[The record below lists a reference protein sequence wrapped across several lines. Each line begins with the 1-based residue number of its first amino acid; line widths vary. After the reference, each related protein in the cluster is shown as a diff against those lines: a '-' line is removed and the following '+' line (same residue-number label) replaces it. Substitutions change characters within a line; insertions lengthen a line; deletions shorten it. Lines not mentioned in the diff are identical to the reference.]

1 MVSSST
7 MRHITSS
14 TAADGSLESST
25 LGSPAKRSR
34 PRNNFSTTHEPHA
47 SGSAL
52 VSFGTG
58 GVIRDTSAR
67 QSDHAHDAHTNA
79 GTDTPVVRRGR
90 DRGSQRPP
98 AQPSAVARVEYAGC
112 VGFAGF
118 GICVGLLDDADSAG
132 SCRIGFVVG

>member
-14 TAADGSLESST
+14 IAADDSLESSIS
-25 LGSPAKRSR
+25 GSPAKRSR
-34 PRNNFSTTHEPHA
+34 PRNNFSTTHEPYA

-67 QSDHAHDAHTNA
+67 QSDHAHDAHANA
-79 GTDTPVVRRGR
+79 GADTPIVRRRR
-90 DRGSQRPP
+90 DMGSWRPP
-98 AQPSAVARVEYAGC
+98 AQPRTVACVEY
-112 VGFAGF
+112 
-118 GICVGLLDDADSAG
+118 
-132 SCRIGFVVG
+132 